1 MHPFL
6 SSAEPWRL
14 THWGILLFGQRPVLT
29 ALVVDDNPAIRTV
42 IARSLERRGWEVK
55 TAADGHEGVAA
66 VQAQSFDVV
75 ISGVNM
81 PRRGGLWFW
90 EQAVA
95 LRSELRGRFVFI
107 SGEPLPESWN
117 MGPLAE
123 SEMFLLKPLSLA
135 SLRDTVQRVVANT
148 YGTGLPSE
156 LDQDLSANAFEEQSI
171 APPQWPP
178 EVTPDEP

>member
-1 MHPFL
+1 M
-6 SSAEPWRL
+6 
-14 THWGILLFGQRPVLT
+14 LT

-55 TAADGHEGVAA
+55 TAADGLQAMEA
-66 VQAQSFDVV
+66 VQAQPFDVV
-75 ISGVNM
+75 ISDVNM
-81 PRRGGLWFW
+81 PRRGGLWLW

-107 SGEPLPESWN
+107 GGEPLPESWN

-135 SLRDTVQRVVANT
+135 SLRGTVQRVV
-148 YGTGLPSE
+148 
-156 LDQDLSANAFEEQSI
+156 ANAFEEQSI

-178 EVTPDEP
+178 ALTPDEQ